1 METNLVMEAFKFMV
15 LGMGIVF
22 SFLIIMVF
30 ALKAQAALIG
40 KFFPEKDKIKTAKR
54 VQPSVATS
62 DTAKKIAAI
71 SAAIE
76 HHNNQKG

>member
-1 METNLVMEAFKFMV
+1 METNLVMEALKFMV
-15 LGMGIVF
+15 LGMGIVYA
-22 SFLIIMVF
+22 FLIIMVF

-40 KFFPEKDKIKTAKR
+40 KFFPEKDNLKTAKK

-71 SAAIE
+71 SAAIQ